1 MTLREGNSRLRKL
14 IMATRIPVTI
24 LTGFL
29 GSGKTTLLNWR
40 AARAGSSSGVRSA
53 RRSLEAR

>member
-40 AARAGSSSGVRSA
+40 AARAGSSSGVRS
-53 RRSLEAR
+53 R